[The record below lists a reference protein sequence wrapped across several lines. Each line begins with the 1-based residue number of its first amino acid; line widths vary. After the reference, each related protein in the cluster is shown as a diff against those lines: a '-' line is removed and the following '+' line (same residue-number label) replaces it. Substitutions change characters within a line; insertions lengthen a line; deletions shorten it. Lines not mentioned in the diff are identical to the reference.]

1 MAEKA
6 NLAANEDCGLLVAA
20 APDVTPAARMG
31 RLAPGFFTTPGF

>member
-20 APDVTPAARMG
+20 AADVTPADDADGAR
-31 RLAPGFFTTPGF
+31 PGTSP